1 MEKYRVKMNIIDI
14 IKFILVALSFLAIF
28 VFFLKY
34 LARRTE
40 KKEIGML
47 EDLAQQ
53 TGFSYFSED
62 SMKIQQKINNLFD
75 FGFCKIPIQKNVY
88 GKFSGNNIFFF
99 ESTDEAISTAGRS
112 ALVPTWSVCLLEIPE
127 DTINIELIYFHKNL
141 RFGEM
146 KKYKDL
152 PPHWSEVTLKN
163 KGLKKYQLMVNTHKQ
178 FNEKLCQEII
188 EDFSEFKNQFN
199 KRIIPR
205 EISLQIQGRYI
216 AVYADMWNFEK
227 PEEYLLCLRFMK
239 KLYNKIKRP

>member
-1 MEKYRVKMNIIDI
+1 MDSAALIQ
-14 IKFILVALSFLAIF
+14 FIFAALLFFIVF
-28 VFFLKY
+28 VCFLKY
-34 LARRTE
+34 LAHRTN
-40 KKEIGML
+40 KKEIEML
-47 EDLAQQ
+47 EDLAHQ

-75 FGFCKIPIQKNVY
+75 FGLSILPIQKNVC
-88 GKFSGNNIFFF
+88 GTFSENNIFFF

-112 ALVPTWSVCLLEIPE
+112 ALVPTWSVCLLELPE
-127 DTINIELIYFHKNL
+127 DTRDIDLIYFHKNL

-152 PPHWSEVTLKN
+152 PPYWSAVTHKN

-188 EDFSEFKNQFN
+188 EDFSEFKNQFK

-227 PEEYLLCLRFMK
+227 SEEYLLCLRFMK
-239 KLYNKIKRP
+239 KLCNKIKQP